1 MLRKGIPVL
10 FAILLSGMVQG
21 KLPIPISYC
30 SSLPTITNMDPVK
43 YDTFTGI
50 CPENTIVQIL
60 ALPRGGSLITDDTDD
75 SLLVKKLR
83 NVIRSVLRLSEKKA
97 PILGKII
104 KLFWGKV
111 ENLTGVE
118 LLPKQKKSKKDK
130 KVQLTQRRKEK
141 REKKRISKKN
151 DPKGKA
157 RSDSAQQHLSKDLKA
172 TNPNYRIQREL
183 KEFMRAPP
191 PNLKVKVGKNIR
203 IWIITMKGAKNT
215 IYESETYRLRVQFP
229 ADYPTVPPSVY
240 FLQPTPRHEHV
251 YTNGDICLS
260 LLGKDWRPTMTGQS
274 IAVSILSILSGAQR
288 KSLPMDNA
296 AHAQHKPGEKQDDWV
311 YHDDNC

>member
-1 MLRKGIPVL
+1 MFQKNMHLGSVL
-10 FAILLSGMVQG
+10 FVSLLSGMVQG
-21 KLPIPISYC
+21 KLPAPFSYC
-30 SSLPTITNMDPVK
+30 SSVPTSTKVDPVK
-43 YDTFTGI
+43 LDNFKGI
-50 CPENTIVQIL
+50 YPGNPSVEIL
-60 ALPRGGSLITDDTDD
+60 ACPRGGSLIIDDTDD

-83 NVIRSVLRLSEKKA
+83 NVIRSVLRISEKKA

-104 KLFWGKV
+104 KIFWRKV
-111 ENLTGVE
+111 EDLSGVKF
-118 LLPKQKKSKKDK
+118 LPKQEKSKKDK
-130 KVQLTQRRKEK
+130 KMQNEK
-141 REKKRISKKN
+141 REKKN
-151 DPKGKA
+151 DPKGKT
-157 RSDSAQQHLSKDLKA
+157 RSDSARQHLSKDLKA

-203 IWIITMKGAKNT
+203 IWIITMKGARNT
-215 IYESETYRLRVQFP
+215 LYENETYRLRVQFP

-260 LLGKDWRPTMTGQS
+260 LLGKDWRPTMTAQS